1 MRKTLCLLSALTLPV
16 ASAANA
22 ADSTITISGYVRDN
36 ACAVAG
42 ESKDFTVDLM
52 KNAARQF
59 HAIGA
64 TTPAVPFRIVLSPCG
79 TSATAVKVGFI
90 GVADSINSSLLKL
103 DAGALT
109 ASGMGVQILDAQQAM
124 LPLNAPASAI
134 SWTTLMPGQTNTLNF
149 YARLMATQIP
159 VTAGQVNATATFT
172 LEFQ

>member
-1 MRKTLCLLSALTLPV
+1 MRKTLCLLSALTLSV
-16 ASAANA
+16 ASVANA